1 MTNKPQRTMNDDV
14 DVPVFPTESAD
25 VRDGGQANRTAAAEL
40 ASAGAVMG
48 GAVAEIL
55 ALLQRQEQ
63 NLAQGF
69 QQLHEH
75 LNAVVHQPAPVAMPV
90 PQAQAVPV
98 AQPVAA
104 VAPNVPTFGGPEQSD
119 LQQIVFGQDEFG
131 NPLSTYRWHELFRDL
146 ELGDSG
152 AKELV
157 GQLLLFGSAGAE
169 RMPQVLKDVGEA
181 FYRWRPHA
189 ASGSDPTC
197 DALLDWLGIKC
208 KEAGVT
214 NTIDLVFPGDRFD
227 PARHNAK
234 ERGNQVTT
242 VQGWIVLRDNGK
254 VYTKASVTV
263 R

>member
-1 MTNKPQRTMNDDV
+1 MKSNHSTEDQA
-14 DVPVFPTESAD
+14 DVPVFPTE
-25 VRDGGQANRTAAAEL
+25 VANVTKQVEPARTAAAEL

-63 NLAQGF
+63 SVAQGF

-75 LNAVVHQPAPVAMPV
+75 LDAVVQQPAPVVMAA

-98 AQPVAA
+98 AQPVTA
-104 VAPNVPTFGGPEQSD
+104 VAPNLPVFSGADQSD

-131 NPLSTYRWHELFRDL
+131 NPLTTYRWHELFRDL
-146 ELGDSG
+146 ELGENR

-157 GQLLLFGSAGAE
+157 GQLLLFGSVGAE

-208 KEAGVT
+208 KESGVT
-214 NTIDLVFPGDRFD
+214 NTIEIVFPGDRFD
-227 PARHNAK
+227 PARHTAK
-234 ERGNQVTT
+234 ERGNQVTA